1 MTKHLNQEQLI
12 QYQFHL
18 TSEQQRQRVSEHLSQ
33 CPSCR
38 DQLEQLKQK
47 FAALDLLRDEPQVSE
62 ELLARTLQERKLPA
76 VHRRGPFYHRTGW
89 LSAVAAVLVVAGG
102 LLVTGHFL
110 RSPQTE
116 SVPVPSETDQPV
128 VQREVTEEPV
138 PPLLRDMD
146 NIGKPAVGMI
156 ETPAAEGSMA
166 AVHMAEGEKPP
177 FAPASNIE
185 LVTLPH
191 RENVQLTIYNS
202 ADLTL
207 VREQRNLTM
216 KKGWNWLQFM
226 WSNTLIDPTSL
237 TLEPQAQREQI
248 RVEQLVFPP
257 RLKELGRWL
266 IHSEVS
272 GEVPFTITYFTSG
285 LQWRAFYM
293 GTLAPDETTMHLE
306 GYVRV
311 DNQSGEDYEK
321 AQTRL
326 LVGQIHLFDQIVEL
340 ARREYPYGTPQIAR
354 GRYVGGVGGRS
365 AGGEFLLDEITTLGV
380 DFLGFAVEKKFDGL
394 GKKEIRKEGLS
405 EYFLYT
411 IAGTE
416 TIPHNWGKRLPSFD
430 VQDIPVESLYK
441 YDEEQWG
448 RETVRFLRFQNDQEH
463 KLGETPIPNGTVRIY
478 RRADDQGR
486 LGYVDAADIK
496 YIPVGEEVELNLKPN
511 LQVTVEPTRM
521 AVRSENYLF
530 DRNHNISGW
539 DELQTWQVTATN
551 TRHIPVEIEITRG
564 FETAYWELEVT
575 DGLVTWNKHD
585 ARHARFIL
593 QMEPGE
599 KRIFTYQLR
608 TYHGQRE
615 EQLTKKNR

>member
-1 MTKHLNQEQLI
+1 MTQHLNQEQLI

-18 TSEQQRQRVSEHLSQ
+18 TSEQQRQLVSEHLSQ

-47 FAALDLLRDEPQVSE
+47 FAALDLLRGETPVSE
-62 ELLARTLQERKLPA
+62 ELLARTLQETSRPPL
-76 VHRRGPFYHRTGW
+76 RGKSPFYRRVAW
-89 LSAVAAVLVVAGG
+89 LGAAAAVLIVAGG
-102 LLVTGHFL
+102 LLVTERFL

-116 SVPVPSETDQPV
+116 PIPIPSEADRPVVRNERMEESVPELYKDMGSPEKPLVGM
-128 VQREVTEEPV
+128 TEESISQ
-138 PPLLRDMD
+138 D
-146 NIGKPAVGMI
+146 NVVAFN
-156 ETPAAEGSMA
+156 TADS
-166 AVHMAEGEKPP
+166 EKPP

-237 TLEPQAQREQI
+237 TLEPHSQRDQI

-285 LQWRAFYM
+285 MQWRAFYM
-293 GTLAPDETTMHLE
+293 GTLAPDETAMHLE

-321 AQTRL
+321 AQARL
-326 LVGQIHLFDQIVEL
+326 LVGQIHLLDQIAEL

-354 GRYVGGVGGRS
+354 GGYGGEMS
-365 AGGEFLLDEITTLGV
+365 AGGEFLFDENTTLGAN
-380 DFLGFAVEKKFDGL
+380 FFGFAVDGRFDGL
-394 GKKEIRKEGLS
+394 GKKEIKKEGLS

-416 TIPHNWGKRLPSFD
+416 DIPHNWGKRLPSFD

-441 YDEEQWG
+441 YDEERWG
-448 RETVRFLRFQNDQEH
+448 RETIRFLRFQNDQEH

-478 RRADDQGR
+478 RQADDQGR

-496 YIPVGEEVELNLKPN
+496 YIPVGEEVELNLKPS
-511 LQVTVEPTRM
+511 LQVTVEPTWM
-521 AVRSENYLF
+521 AIQSENYLF

-539 DELQTWQVTATN
+539 DELQTWQVTAAN
-551 TRHIPVEIEITRG
+551 TRHIPVEIEITRD

-575 DGLVTWNKHD
+575 DGLVTWEKHD
-585 ARHARFIL
+585 ARHARFTL
-593 QMEPGE
+593 RMEPGE
-599 KRIFTYQLR
+599 KRIFSYQLR

-615 EQLTKKNR
+615 EQFSKKNR

>member
-1 MTKHLNQEQLI
+1 MTQHLNQEQLI

-18 TSEQQRQRVSEHLSQ
+18 ISEQQRQLVREHLSQ

-38 DQLEQLKQK
+38 DQLELLKQK

-62 ELLARTLQERKLPA
+62 DLLARTLQETKLPP
-76 VHRRGPFYHRTGW
+76 VHRQGPFYHRTGW
-89 LSAVAAVLVVAGG
+89 LNAAAAVLVVAGG

-110 RSPQTE
+110 RLPQSE
-116 SVPVPSETDQPV
+116 PVPAPSEADQPV
-128 VQREVTEEPV
+128 VQREMTEEPV
-138 PPLLRDMD
+138 PQLRREMGS
-146 NIGKPAVGMI
+146 IGKPAMGMT
-156 ETPAAEGSMA
+156 ESPASEGSIA
-166 AVHMAEGEKPP
+166 AVHMADGEKPP

-191 RENVQLTIYNS
+191 RDNVQLTIYNS

-237 TLEPQAQREQI
+237 TLEPQAQQNQI

-266 IHSEVS
+266 IHSQVS
-272 GEVPFTITYFTSG
+272 GEVPFAITYFTSG

-326 LVGQIHLFDQIVEL
+326 LVGQIHLLDQIVAL
-340 ARREYPYGTPQIAR
+340 ARREYPYGTPQADR
-354 GRYVGGVGGRS
+354 LPPVELANQVLS
-365 AGGEFLLDEITTLGV
+365 DSEEEQTKLGV
-380 DFLGFAVEKKFDGL
+380 EWLRKLDVLDQ
-394 GKKEIRKEGLS
+394 KEIKKEGLS

-441 YDEEQWG
+441 YDEERWG
-448 RETVRFLRFQNDQEH
+448 RETVRFLRFRNDREH
-463 KLGETPIPNGTVRIY
+463 KLGDTPIPNGTVRIY
-478 RRADDQGR
+478 RQADDQGR

-496 YIPVGEEVELNLKPN
+496 YIPVGEEVELNLKPS
-511 LQVTVEPTRM
+511 LQVAVEPTRM
-521 AVRSENYLF
+521 AIRSENYLF

-575 DGLVTWNKHD
+575 DGLVTWEKHD

>member
-1 MTKHLNQEQLI
+1 MKRHLNHDQFI
-12 QYQFHL
+12 QYQFQL
-18 TSEQQRQRVSEHLSQ
+18 ASEKQRQKIEEHLSQ

-62 ELLARTLQERKLPA
+62 ELLARTLYETKLPP
-76 VHRRGPFYHRTGW
+76 VRRRGPFYHRTGW
-89 LSAVAAVLVVAGG
+89 LSAAAAVLLIAGG
-102 LLVTGHFL
+102 LLVTGHFP
-110 RSPQTE
+110 RWPQSE
-116 SVPVPSETDQPV
+116 PVPVPSEADRSV
-128 VQREVTEEPV
+128 VQNELTEESA
-138 PPLLRDMD
+138 L
-146 NIGKPAVGMI
+146 KPHKDLDKIAA
-156 ETPAAEGSMA
+156 PAGAMMEDSPIDSRMSALGI
-166 AVHMAEGEKPP
+166 AEGEKPP

-202 ADLTL
+202 ADLTF

-272 GEVPFTITYFTSG
+272 GQVPFAITYFTSG

-293 GTLAPDETTMHLE
+293 GTLASDEKTMHLE

-326 LVGQIHLFDQIVEL
+326 LVGQIHLLDQIAEL
-340 ARREYPYGTPQIAR
+340 ARREYPYGTPQAEQLPPVELGYGVLSDLEEVTKLENYYAR
-354 GRYVGGVGGRS
+354 
-365 AGGEFLLDEITTLGV
+365 EIVNL
-380 DFLGFAVEKKFDGL
+380 ER
-394 GKKEIRKEGLS
+394 KEIKKEGLS

-416 TIPHNWGKRLPSFD
+416 TIPHNWGKRLPSFE

-448 RETVRFLRFQNDQEH
+448 QETVRFLRFQNDREH

-478 RRADDQGR
+478 RQADDQGR

-496 YIPVGEEVELNLKPN
+496 YIPVGEEVELSLKPN

-539 DELQTWQVTATN
+539 DELQTWQVTMAN
-551 TRHIPVEIEITRG
+551 TRRLPVEIEITRG
-564 FETAYWELEVT
+564 FDSPYWELEVT
-575 DGLVTWNKHD
+575 DGLVTWKKHD
-585 ARHARFIL
+585 ARHARFTL
-593 QMEPGE
+593 QMERGE
-599 KRIFTYQLR
+599 KRIFSYQLR

-615 EQLTKKNR
+615 EQLTQK